1 MANDFKAN
9 QIRTSQVIASGT
21 NGSNAAILLYGS
33 QSATNTSGGYP
44 AALIAGVGSDVFLFV
59 SGAIGSKGSIG
70 SKGMTVLGGDTQISG
85 SVFVSG
91 PSLFGGNV
99 IITGSLGA
107 TKITGSLQQTD
118 NGLSYLVAGD
128 AISIVSGTNGQI
140 RISASGLSPAGSN
153 GYVQFYDSGVFLGNE
168 GLVYNK
174 TTQTLSVGNLY
185 VTGAITAVTSSNL
198 VISDPVLYIASGSQV
213 SNTNGGIAIASG
225 SSVQNQ
231 SLVIGRVANDTWGV
245 GRLDVSAGA
254 LTDLTSM
261 NLVNFRAGKVEL
273 GGTVAVVSSSS
284 GNALVLSGAM
294 VQVTGSI
301 NGNGNAVFAGNISG
315 SNALLTGDLAV
326 NGGDITSTA
335 STLTIG
341 GSSNTY
347 VAVGA
352 DLRLDTNIIK
362 ASGNATAITL
372 TSSNVAVAGSLTV
385 NGFNI
390 IGNAS
395 SLAVGDTPPTV
406 TLGAAATTLSVGAG
420 SSASDSTFNI
430 ASARTGNLT
439 FNIASGG
446 TTAGKT
452 KVINIGSGGTA
463 GITEIR
469 IGTSGSTASTHVT
482 GALYVSSSQGTAAT
496 FYTGISGSLTRLS
509 NGTSYLVAGS
519 NVTIASGSNGQVT
532 ISSTGGSGT
541 PGGSDTQVQ
550 FNQGGTTFGG
560 DTGLTYDYNNSRLY
574 SDNLTVTSDALF
586 QGAVDVNYGIA
597 TTQSTFS
604 LVDTTA
610 TTVTFAKA
618 ATSLDMGISTGITV
632 ISGSVRA
639 PNGIS
644 GSLTQL
650 TDGRSYLV
658 AGSNVTITSASNG
671 QVTIASTGG
680 SGGGSSYFT
689 DPSAGRIN
697 ATGSL
702 ALAGGLGSS
711 YVSTNAGTDVQ
722 FFVSGN
728 VGTTSAK
735 SSRVS
740 LFGGDIVSSGSLF
753 IEDSTSYAHINQS
766 SGNLTIRNRALSGQ
780 FVASVN
786 TSIGNTVNFLDV
798 RPNGMAVN
806 TKVAIMPSI
815 FAGPANPFNSTDT
828 SMFIGGSAGSKD
840 GAAGGTT
847 VIGGDLVISGS
858 TYVGNSSSNSVFF
871 NARLASDILP
881 DGNRTRN
888 LGSDNLRFANIFTG
902 DLHLR
907 NERGD
912 YTLIEE
918 EDCLT
923 IRFNK
928 NGKRYRFLL
937 EPAPE
942 FDEER

>member
-44 AALIAGVGSDVFLFV
+44 AALISDVGSDVFLFV

-70 SKGMTVLGGDTQISG
+70 SKGVTVLGGDTQISG
-85 SVFVSG
+85 SLFVAR

-107 TKITGSLQQTD
+107 AKITGSLQQTD

-225 SSVQNQ
+225 SSVQDQ
-231 SLVIGRVANDTWGV
+231 ALVIGRVANDTWGV

-254 LTDLTSM
+254 LADLTSM

-294 VQVTGSI
+294 VQVTGSL

-315 SNALLTGDLAV
+315 SNALLSGDLAV

-335 STLTIG
+335 AVLTLGNSGNIIAAG
-341 GSSNTY
+341 G
-347 VAVGA
+347 
-352 DLRLDTNIIK
+352 DLRLDTNVIK
-362 ASGNATAITL
+362 ASGGATAITL
-372 TSSNVAVAGSLTV
+372 LSSNATIAGSLTV

-390 IGNAS
+390 TAGAS
-395 SLAVGDTPPTV
+395 SLAVGDTTPTMTV
-406 TLGAAATTLSVGAG
+406 GAAATTLSVGAG
-420 SSASDSTFNI
+420 SSASDSVFNF

-469 IGTSGSTASTHVT
+469 MGTSGSTASTHVT

-509 NGTSYLVAGS
+509 NGSSYLVAGT
-519 NVTIASGSNGQVT
+519 NVTISTGSTGQIT
-532 ISSTGGSGT
+532 ISAAGG
-541 PGGSDTQVQ
+541 GG
-550 FNQGGTTFGG
+550 
-560 DTGLTYDYNNSRLY
+560 
-574 SDNLTVTSDALF
+574 A
-586 QGAVDVNYGIA
+586 
-597 TTQSTFS
+597 
-604 LVDTTA
+604 
-610 TTVTFAKA
+610 
-618 ATSLDMGISTGITV
+618 
-632 ISGSVRA
+632 
-639 PNGIS
+639 
-644 GSLTQL
+644 
-650 TDGRSYLV
+650 
-658 AGSNVTITSASNG
+658 
-671 QVTIASTGG
+671 
-680 SGGGSSYFT
+680 GSSYFT
-689 DPSAGRIN
+689 DPADGKLN
-697 ATGSL
+697 TTGSL
-702 ALAGGLGSS
+702 ALAGALGSS
-711 YVSTNAGTDVQ
+711 YITSNAGTNV
-722 FFVSGN
+722 FLFVSGN
-728 VGTTSAK
+728 IGTTSAK
-735 SSRVS
+735 STSHT
-740 LFGGDIVSSGSLF
+740 LFGGDVVASGSIF
-753 IEDSTSYAHINQS
+753 VEDNSGYTQINQS
-766 SGNLTIRNRALSGQ
+766 GGNLTIRNRALSGQ

-840 GAAGGTT
+840 GSTGGTT

-888 LGSDNLRFANIFTG
+888 LGSDSLRFANIYTG

-942 FDEER
+942 FDEQS

>member
-245 GRLDVSAGA
+245 GRLDVSSGEI
-254 LTDLTSM
+254 TDLTGM
-261 NLVNFRAGKVEL
+261 NLVNFRAGRIEL
-273 GGTVAVVSSSS
+273 GGSVAVVSSSG

-294 VQVTGSI
+294 VQVTGSL

-352 DLRLDTNIIK
+352 DLRLDTDIIK

-406 TLGAAATTLSVGAG
+406 TLGAVATTLTIGGG
-420 SSASDSTFNI
+420 SSASDATFNI
-430 ASARTGNLT
+430 ASARTGNLS
-439 FNIASGG
+439 FNIASGV

-452 KVINIGSGGTA
+452 KIVSIGSGGTA
-463 GITEIR
+463 GTTEVR
-469 IGTSGSTASTHVT
+469 LGTSGGTSSTYVT

-519 NVTIASGSNGQVT
+519 NVTI
-532 ISSTGGSGT
+532 
-541 PGGSDTQVQ
+541 
-550 FNQGGTTFGG
+550 
-560 DTGLTYDYNNSRLY
+560 
-574 SDNLTVTSDALF
+574 
-586 QGAVDVNYGIA
+586 
-597 TTQSTFS
+597 
-604 LVDTTA
+604 
-610 TTVTFAKA
+610 
-618 ATSLDMGISTGITV
+618 
-632 ISGSVRA
+632 
-639 PNGIS
+639 
-644 GSLTQL
+644 
-650 TDGRSYLV
+650 
-658 AGSNVTITSASNG
+658 TSASNG

-680 SGGGSSYFT
+680 GGGGSSYFT
-689 DPSAGRIN
+689 DPSAGQIN

-942 FDEER
+942 FDEKR

>member
-1 MANDFKAN
+1 
-9 QIRTSQVIASGT
+9 
-21 NGSNAAILLYGS
+21 
-33 QSATNTSGGYP
+33 
-44 AALIAGVGSDVFLFV
+44 
-59 SGAIGSKGSIG
+59 
-70 SKGMTVLGGDTQISG
+70 
-85 SVFVSG
+85 
-91 PSLFGGNV
+91 
-99 IITGSLGA
+99 
-107 TKITGSLQQTD
+107 
-118 NGLSYLVAGD
+118 
-128 AISIVSGTNGQI
+128 
-140 RISASGLSPAGSN
+140 
-153 GYVQFYDSGVFLGNE
+153 
-168 GLVYNK
+168 
-174 TTQTLSVGNLY
+174 
-185 VTGAITAVTSSNL
+185 
-198 VISDPVLYIASGSQV
+198 
-213 SNTNGGIAIASG
+213 
-225 SSVQNQ
+225 
-231 SLVIGRVANDTWGV
+231 
-245 GRLDVSAGA
+245 
-254 LTDLTSM
+254 
-261 NLVNFRAGKVEL
+261 
-273 GGTVAVVSSSS
+273 
-284 GNALVLSGAM
+284 M

-406 TLGAAATTLSVGAG
+406 TLGAVATTLTIGGG
-420 SSASDSTFNI
+420 SSASDATFNI
-430 ASARTGNLT
+430 ASARTGNLS
-439 FNIASGG
+439 FNIASGV

-452 KVINIGSGGTA
+452 KTVSIGSGGTA
-463 GITEIR
+463 GTTEVR
-469 IGTSGSTASTHVT
+469 LGTSGGTSSTYVT

-519 NVTIASGSNGQVT
+519 NVTI
-532 ISSTGGSGT
+532 
-541 PGGSDTQVQ
+541 
-550 FNQGGTTFGG
+550 
-560 DTGLTYDYNNSRLY
+560 
-574 SDNLTVTSDALF
+574 
-586 QGAVDVNYGIA
+586 
-597 TTQSTFS
+597 
-604 LVDTTA
+604 
-610 TTVTFAKA
+610 
-618 ATSLDMGISTGITV
+618 
-632 ISGSVRA
+632 
-639 PNGIS
+639 
-644 GSLTQL
+644 
-650 TDGRSYLV
+650 
-658 AGSNVTITSASNG
+658 TSASNG

-680 SGGGSSYFT
+680 GGGGSSYFT
-689 DPSAGRIN
+689 DPSAGQIN